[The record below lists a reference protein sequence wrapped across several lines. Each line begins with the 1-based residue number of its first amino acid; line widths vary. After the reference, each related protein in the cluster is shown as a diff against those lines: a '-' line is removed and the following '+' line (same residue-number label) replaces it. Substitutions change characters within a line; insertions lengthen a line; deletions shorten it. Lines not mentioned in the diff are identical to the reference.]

1 MNWLL
6 EGKEVTDVQQF
17 GDKAVGFVYKITNTQ
32 TGKFYIGK
40 KILESR
46 TKKPLTKKEQTE
58 WVKPGRIPKKKLVV
72 KESNWADYWG
82 SCKPLLEEL
91 KTNKTDYTREI
102 LRVCFTKRELSYYE
116 TFYQFEYKVLHID
129 SFNENILG
137 KFFRRDAAGLQS

>member
-17 GDKAVGFVYKITNTQ
+17 GDKAIGFVYKITNTK
-32 TGKFYIGK
+32 TEKFYIGK
-40 KILESR
+40 KILES
-46 TKKPLTKKEQTE
+46 KINKPLTKKEQTE
-58 WVKPGRIPKKKLVV
+58 WSKPGRIPKKKLII

-91 KTNKTDYTREI
+91 KTNKADYTREV
-102 LRVCFTKRELSYYE
+102 LRVCLTKRELSYYE

-137 KFFRRDAAGLQS
+137 KFFRRDAQGA